1 MDGMFIFTV
10 IIYSSWIGGYVI
22 VRFKKK
28 INYWHY
34 YYYLNEVCVLVVYGD
49 ILIVKIRLKF
59 GWIHLFTCI
68 DTNMKHGGIFYF
80 FCYFQLFYYYFYVV
94 ALRLVSDLSLI
105 LYYFLTTMV
114 EGLITIDLSIIEF
127 VVKCLNIGVVSI
139 YVYCSIT

>member
-1 MDGMFIFTV
+1 M
-10 IIYSSWIGGYVI
+10 
-22 VRFKKK
+22 RA
-28 INYWHY
+28 
-34 YYYLNEVCVLVVYGD
+34 CCVYGD

-68 DTNMKHGGIFYF
+68 DTTIKHGGIFYF
-80 FCYFQLFYYYFYVV
+80 FCCFQLFYYYFYVV

-139 YVYCSIT
+139 YVYCSVT